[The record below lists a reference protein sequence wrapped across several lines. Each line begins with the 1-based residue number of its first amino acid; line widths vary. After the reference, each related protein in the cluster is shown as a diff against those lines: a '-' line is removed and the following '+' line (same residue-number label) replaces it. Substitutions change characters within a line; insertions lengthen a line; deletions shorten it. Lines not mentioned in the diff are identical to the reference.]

1 MVLNCDGLLLHS
13 DLNSRINMNLCRSF
27 QIWVD
32 MVLNYL
38 QIGAFIL
45 ISMIG
50 YITLIRADW
59 VNLNN
64 LFETKMD

>member
-1 MVLNCDGLLLHS
+1 MDV
-13 DLNSRINMNLCRSF
+13 DLGRHG
-27 QIWVD
+27 
-32 MVLNYL
+32 LNYL
-38 QIGAFIL
+38 QIGAFNL
-45 ISMIG
+45 INIIG